1 MTGIDLVHVHTLCV
15 YIATRVT
22 FCRYHM
28 MNEREIGTYN
38 HDIVHTTM
46 EIMIESQI
54 TEPQLFIPIYSAL
67 INAR

>member
-15 YIATRVT
+15 YIATKVT

-46 EIMIESQI
+46 EIMIEK
-54 TEPQLFIPIYSAL
+54 P
-67 INAR
+67 NH